1 MEESVNPRPAALAGV
16 AAFVAALA
24 SLPFAFG
31 PYPTSF
37 VFLLLITF
45 VIAQSW
51 DWVNGQMGYLN
62 LGHYAFYGI
71 GAYAFCLLLVR
82 GAPLAPSFAAAILV
96 AALAAFILSF
106 PLFRLKGDYFAFGTL
121 TIVPL
126 CELLANNLS
135 GVTQGSEGVTL
146 PPNYVL
152 IPAYYMAAVLV
163 LLTLATTWWLMRSRF
178 GYAMRAI
185 RNDEEVAEVCGI
197 RLFPVK
203 AMTLCLSAGFAGLAG
218 AIQAWQFSFID
229 PYSMFNLSVAL
240 IPIAA
245 ALLGGSGL
253 LLGPM
258 IGVLLLSSLQ
268 QVLLIKLSML
278 QGAVYG
284 LVIVLIGRFL
294 PGGLLRW
301 RVIAD
306 SPRLAWLARESH
318 FEGEPASSSND
329 MAADDT
335 SSENADGHAAVLPL
349 RPPAVDKTRIVLR
362 CEAATMAFGGNVAVR
377 DVSLDIRQ
385 GEIVGLVGPN
395 GSGKTTLFNLIS
407 GIYRPKSGRII
418 VDSRDISTLRADQIA
433 RLGIGR
439 TYQIPRPFHELTV
452 RECIAIGRSHG
463 GGASPLGEAMQSA
476 ESFARFVGLGG
487 EIETRADKLS
497 LQQKK
502 ALELARALAGE
513 PKLLLIDEVASGLST
528 NEIRTFVAHIREIR
542 DRYGVTV
549 IWVEHIFSALAQ
561 VVDRLIVLD
570 SGSVIADA
578 PLAEAVKDER
588 VLATY
593 LGHAHEEAS
602 VA

>member
-1 MEESVNPRPAALAGV
+1 MEKSVSSRPVALAGI
-16 AAFVAALA
+16 AAFAVALGA
-24 SLPFAFG
+24 LPFLVG

-37 VFLLLITF
+37 AFVLLITF
-45 VIAQSW
+45 IIAQSW

-71 GAYAFCLLLVR
+71 GAYAFCLLLIR
-82 GAPLAPSFAAAILV
+82 GVPLAPSFAAAIVV

-126 CELLANNLS
+126 CELLASNL
-135 GVTQGSEGVTL
+135 TEITKGSEGVTL

-163 LLTLATTWWLMRSRF
+163 VLTLATTWWLMRSRF

-185 RNDEEVAEVCGI
+185 RNDEQVAEVCGI

-203 AMTLCLSAGFAGLAG
+203 VLTLCLSAAFAGLAG

-229 PYSMFNLSVAL
+229 PYTMFNLSVAL

-253 LLGPM
+253 LLGPLV
-258 IGVLLLSSLQ
+258 GVILLSSLQ
-268 QVLLIKLSML
+268 QVLLVKLSML

-301 RVIAD
+301 RAIANN
-306 SPRLAWLARESH
+306 PHLAWLARESH
-318 FEGEPASSSND
+318 FEGGPAMPARD
-329 MAADDT
+329 MAAGD
-335 SSENADGHAAVLPL
+335 HAALPL
-349 RPPAVDKTRIVLR
+349 PAPDLDKDRIVLR

-377 DVSLDIRQ
+377 EVSIDVRQ

-407 GIYRPKSGRII
+407 GIYRPKAGRII
-418 VDSRDISTLRADQIA
+418 VDGQDISGLRADEIA

-439 TYQIPRPFHELTV
+439 TYQIPRPFNELTV
-452 RECIAIGRSHG
+452 RECIAIGRSYG
-463 GGASPLGEAMQSA
+463 RGAVPLREAMRSA
-476 ESFARFVGLGG
+476 EAFARFVGLGAQ
-487 EIETRADKLS
+487 IETRADKLS

-513 PKLLLIDEVASGLST
+513 PKLLLVDEVASGLST
-528 NEIRTFVAHIREIR
+528 NEIRAFVEHIREIR
-542 DRYGVTV
+542 DRYGITV

-561 VVDRLIVLD
+561 VVDRLVVLD

-578 PLAEAVKDER
+578 PLQEAVKDER

-593 LGHAHEEAS
+593 LGYSNEKHADAEKRA
-602 VA
+602 

>member
-1 MEESVNPRPAALAGV
+1 MEKSVSARPVALAGI
-16 AAFVAALA
+16 AAFAVALGALPVVA
-24 SLPFAFG
+24 G

-37 VFLLLITF
+37 AFILLITF

-62 LGHYAFYGI
+62 LGHYSFYGI
-71 GAYAFCLLLVR
+71 GAYAFCLLLIR
-82 GAPLAPSFAAAILV
+82 GVPLAPSFAAAIVV

-126 CELLANNLS
+126 CELLASNL
-135 GVTQGSEGVTL
+135 TEITKGSEGVTL

-163 LLTLATTWWLMRSRF
+163 VLTLATTWWLMRSRF

-185 RNDEEVAEVCGI
+185 RNDEQVAEVSGI

-203 AMTLCLSAGFAGLAG
+203 VMTLCLSAMFAGLAG

-229 PYSMFNLSVAL
+229 PYTMFNLSVAL

-253 LLGPM
+253 LLGPL
-258 IGVLLLSSLQ
+258 IGVILLSSLQ
-268 QVLLIKLSML
+268 QVLLVKLSML

-301 RVIAD
+301 RAIANN
-306 SPRLAWLARESH
+306 PRLAWLARESH
-318 FEGEPASSSND
+318 FEGKPA
-329 MAADDT
+329 MAAGDH
-335 SSENADGHAAVLPL
+335 ADLPL
-349 RPPAVDKTRIVLR
+349 RAPDLDKNRIVLR

-377 DVSLDIRQ
+377 EVSIDVRQ

-407 GIYRPKSGRII
+407 GIYRPKGGRIL
-418 VDSRDISTLRADQIA
+418 VDGQDISGLRADEIA

-439 TYQIPRPFHELTV
+439 TYQIPRPFNELTV
-452 RECIAIGRSHG
+452 RECIAVGRSYG
-463 GGASPLGEAMQSA
+463 RGAVPLREAMHSA
-476 ESFARFVGLGG
+476 EAFARFVGLGA

-513 PKLLLIDEVASGLST
+513 PKLLLVDEVASGLST
-528 NEIRTFVAHIREIR
+528 NEIRAFVEHIREIR
-542 DRYGVTV
+542 DRYGITV

-561 VVDRLIVLD
+561 VVDRLVVLD

-578 PLAEAVKDER
+578 PLEEAVKDER

-593 LGHAHEEAS
+593 LGHSHQETAHAEKSA
-602 VA
+602 

>member
-1 MEESVNPRPAALAGV
+1 MEKSVSSRPVAFAGIAALAV
-16 AAFVAALA
+16 ALGALP
-24 SLPFAFG
+24 LVVG

-45 VIAQSW
+45 IIAQSW
-51 DWVNGQMGYLN
+51 DWVNGQLGYLN

-71 GAYAFCLLLVR
+71 GAYAFCLLLIR
-82 GAPLAPSFAAAILV
+82 GVPLAPSFAAAIIV

-121 TIVPL
+121 TVVPL
-126 CELLANNLS
+126 CELLASNL
-135 GVTQGSEGVTL
+135 TEITKGSEGVTL
-146 PPNYVL
+146 PPHYVL

-163 LLTLATTWWLMRSRF
+163 VLTLATTWWLMRSRF

-185 RNDEEVAEVCGI
+185 RNDEQVAEVSGI

-203 AMTLCLSAGFAGLAG
+203 VLTLCLSAAFAGLAG
-218 AIQAWQFSFID
+218 SIQAWQFSFID
-229 PYSMFNLSVAL
+229 PYTMFNLSVAL

-253 LLGPM
+253 LLGPLV
-258 IGVLLLSSLQ
+258 GVILLSSLQ
-268 QVLLIKLSML
+268 QVLLVKLSML
-278 QGAVYG
+278 QGATYG

-301 RVIAD
+301 RAIANN
-306 SPRLAWLARESH
+306 PHFAWLARESH
-318 FEGEPASSSND
+318 FEGEPA
-329 MAADDT
+329 MAASD
-335 SSENADGHAAVLPL
+335 HAALPL
-349 RPPAVDKTRIVLR
+349 RAPDLDKTKIVLR

-377 DVSLDIRQ
+377 EVSIDIRQ

-407 GIYRPKSGRII
+407 GIYRPRAGRII
-418 VDSRDISTLRADQIA
+418 IDGQDISGLRADEIS

-439 TYQIPRPFHELTV
+439 TYQIPRPFNELTV
-452 RECIAIGRSHG
+452 RECIAIGRSYG
-463 GGASPLGEAMQSA
+463 RGAVPLREAMQSA
-476 ESFARFVGLGG
+476 EAFARFVGLGPQ
-487 EIETRADKLS
+487 IETRADKLS

-513 PKLLLIDEVASGLST
+513 PKLLLVDEVASGLST
-528 NEIRTFVAHIREIR
+528 NEIRTFVEHIREIR
-542 DRYGVTV
+542 DRYGITV

-578 PLAEAVKDER
+578 PLQEAVKDER

-593 LGHAHEEAS
+593 LGHAHAEKSA
-602 VA
+602 

>member
-1 MEESVNPRPAALAGV
+1 MSSSRPVAFAGIAAFAAALGV
-16 AAFVAALA
+16 LPIVA
-24 SLPFAFG
+24 G
-31 PYPTSF
+31 PYPVSF
-37 VFLLLITF
+37 AFILLITF

-71 GAYAFCLLLVR
+71 GAYAFCLLLIR
-82 GAPLAPSFAAAILV
+82 GVPLAPSFAAAIVV

-126 CELLANNLS
+126 CELLASNL
-135 GVTQGSEGVTL
+135 TEITKGSEGVTL

-163 LLTLATTWWLMRSRF
+163 VLTLATTWWLMGSRF
-178 GYAMRAI
+178 GYAIRAI
-185 RNDEEVAEVCGI
+185 RNDEQVAEVCGI

-203 AMTLCLSAGFAGLAG
+203 VLTLGLSAMFAGLAG

-229 PYSMFNLSVAL
+229 PYTMFNLSVAL
-240 IPIAA
+240 VPIAA

-253 LLGPM
+253 LLGPL
-258 IGVLLLSSLQ
+258 IGVILLSSLQ
-268 QVLLIKLSML
+268 QVLLVKLSML

-284 LVIVLIGRFL
+284 LVIVVIGRFL

-301 RVIAD
+301 RVIANNK
-306 SPRLAWLARESH
+306 RLAWLARESH
-318 FEGEPASSSND
+318 FEGAPA
-329 MAADDT
+329 MAAGD
-335 SSENADGHAAVLPL
+335 HAALPL
-349 RPPAVDKTRIVLR
+349 RAPDLDKSKVVLR

-377 DVSLDIRQ
+377 EVSIDVRQ

-407 GIYRPKSGRII
+407 GIYRPKGGRII
-418 VDSRDISTLRADQIA
+418 VDGQDISGLRADEIA
-433 RLGIGR
+433 CLGIGR
-439 TYQIPRPFHELTV
+439 TYQIPRPFNELTV
-452 RECIAIGRSHG
+452 RECIAIGRSFG
-463 GGASPLGEAMQSA
+463 RGAVPLREAMQSA
-476 ESFARFVGLGG
+476 EAFARFVGLGAQ
-487 EIETRADKLS
+487 IETRADKLS

-513 PKLLLIDEVASGLST
+513 PKLLLVDEVASGLSI
-528 NEIRTFVAHIREIR
+528 NEIRTFVEHIREIR
-542 DRYGVTV
+542 DRYGITV
-549 IWVEHIFSALAQ
+549 IWVEHIFSALAR
-561 VVDRLIVLD
+561 VVDRLVVLD

-578 PLAEAVKDER
+578 PLQEAVKDER

-593 LGHAHEEAS
+593 LGHSNEKDARKEKRA
-602 VA
+602 